1 MKKYFLLVWSAGIQG
16 AVTKAKPRYRRYSPA
31 TKEDAMTTQIIK
43 KDETRI
49 DVANETSM
57 FTIKVVMTMAALI
70 GIWAVACLVGGLASG
85 GIGNLIKGFVSTI
98 VGY

>member
-1 MKKYFLLVWSAGIQG
+1 
-16 AVTKAKPRYRRYSPA
+16 
-31 TKEDAMTTQIIK
+31 MTTQIIK

-49 DVANETSM
+49 DVANETSK

-70 GIWAVACLVGGLASG
+70 GIWAVACLIGGLASG

>member
-1 MKKYFLLVWSAGIQG
+1 
-16 AVTKAKPRYRRYSPA
+16 
-31 TKEDAMTTQIIK
+31 MTTQIIK
-43 KDETRI
+43 KDETKI
-49 DVANETSM
+49 DVATETSK

>member
-1 MKKYFLLVWSAGIQG
+1 
-16 AVTKAKPRYRRYSPA
+16 
-31 TKEDAMTTQIIK
+31 MTTQIIK

-49 DVANETSM
+49 DVANETSK

>member
-1 MKKYFLLVWSAGIQG
+1 
-16 AVTKAKPRYRRYSPA
+16 
-31 TKEDAMTTQIIK
+31 MTTQIIK
-43 KDETRI
+43 KNETRI
-49 DVANETSM
+49 DVANETSK

>member
-1 MKKYFLLVWSAGIQG
+1 
-16 AVTKAKPRYRRYSPA
+16 
-31 TKEDAMTTQIIK
+31 MTTQIIK

-49 DVANETSM
+49 DVANETSK

-70 GIWAVACLVGGLASG
+70 GIWAVACMVGGLASG